1 MCDGGVGGSGVSPAA
16 TSGDAQVG
24 HWWGIRYERTSR
36 PVLLFGRDGQREGSP
51 WSHGQIARETPV
63 GTGEIPDCAL
73 ALEGGRVV
81 CNRALDRQATVGTN
95 GEGHRGLAGRR
106 IYCGRRRIN
115 RKARLMI
122 WACQAWCLA
131 AIVTTDRK
139 TKERTRCLQGHSQ
152 I

>member
-1 MCDGGVGGSGVSPAA
+1 MTGALVGLGSVQQQRAA
-16 TSGDAQVG
+16 APRVG

-95 GEGHRGLAGRR
+95 GEGHRGFAGRR
-106 IYCGRRRIN
+106 IVGGEGSTARRG
-115 RKARLMI
+115 L
-122 WACQAWCLA
+122 
-131 AIVTTDRK
+131 
-139 TKERTRCLQGHSQ
+139 
-152 I
+152 